1 MNCMKK
7 RKSREEKQV
16 ERSIRGRKLFCIV
29 LFILIVFSVYG
40 SYVSFD
46 YYDYLKGG
54 LFICVAILLSIAF
67 KMMIGQ
73 NKLKNEKIP
82 IILSLIAFI
91 VFVFS
96 VMLPDYVM
104 DDILYEERK
113 EEYRWYEIKL
123 YEKLPEPVSTLATIY
138 SNTYDLLDVRIYD
151 IYTFRFEDYIF
162 ECESMGYTIDAERN
176 DYSYNAYNEE
186 GYNLSLWFDKDE
198 KEMEIVLS
206 TPVQMEGFVWPDRGL
221 GKIIPHPS
229 FSDIGRIEQDSKE
242 YFSVY
247 VGNATLKDFD
257 TYVNTCINEGFDID
271 YSRYDKSFFASNKDK
286 ITIHV
291 EYKGNN
297 TMYIS
302 VYTEWY

>member
-1 MNCMKK
+1 MKK
-7 RKSREEKQV
+7 RKSREEKQL

-29 LFILIVFSVYG
+29 LFILVVFSVYG

-54 LFICVAILLSIAF
+54 LFGCVAILLSIAF

-73 NKLKNEKIP
+73 NKLKNEKTP
-82 IILSLIAFI
+82 VILSLIAFI

-104 DDILYEERK
+104 DDILYEEKK

-123 YEKLPEPVSTLATIY
+123 YEKLPEPVATLATIY

-162 ECESMGYTIDAERN
+162 ECENMGYTIDAERN

-186 GYNLSLWFDKDE
+186 GYNLSLWFDKEE

-206 TPVQMEGFVWPDRGL
+206 TPVQMEGFVWPDCGL

-229 FSDIGRIEQDSKE
+229 FSDIGKIEQDSKE

-247 VGNATLKDFD
+247 VGNTTLKDFD
-257 TYVNTCINEGFDID
+257 TYVNTCIKEGFDID
-271 YSRYDKSFFASNKDK
+271 YSRYDKSFFASNEDE

-291 EYKGNN
+291 EHKGNN